1 MKTLKFRAVL
11 VPLILSGEKTS
22 TWRLFDD
29 KDLAAGDE
37 LEFKNK
43 ETGEVVAYATA
54 TKVIIRP
61 MGKLK
66 EEEIEGH
73 EKYTSSEEMY
83 KTFSGYY
90 KAPIGPEK
98 PVTIAWFELKK

>member
-1 MKTLKFRAVL
+1 MKTLKFTQDL

-29 KDLAAGDE
+29 KDLQTGDE
-37 LEFKNK
+37 LEFLNK
-43 ETGEVVAYATA
+43 ETGEHVAYATA
-54 TKVIIRP
+54 VKVIERP

-73 EKYTSSEEMY
+73 EKYASSDEMY
-83 KTFSGYY
+83 ATFSRYY
-90 KAPIGPEK
+90 DQPIGPDTAVK
-98 PVTIAWFELKK
+98 IIWFKLKK

>member
-1 MKTLKFRAVL
+1 MKRLKFMSYL

-29 KDLAAGDE
+29 KDLQINDK
-37 LEFKNK
+37 LEFVNA
-43 ETGEVVAYATA
+43 ETGEVFAQAKA
-54 TKVIIRP
+54 TKVIERP

-73 EKYTSSEEMY
+73 EKYSNPAEMY
-83 KTFSGYY
+83 EWFSDAYKT
-90 KAPIGPEK
+90 KVGPKTVVKIIWFKLEK
-98 PVTIAWFELKK
+98 

>member
-1 MKTLKFRAVL
+1 MKTLKFTQSL

-29 KDLAAGDE
+29 KDLQTGDE
-37 LEFKNK
+37 LEFLNK
-43 ETGEVVAYATA
+43 ETGEHVAYATA
-54 TKVIIRP
+54 TKVIERP

-73 EKYTSSEEMY
+73 EKYATSEEMY
-83 KTFSGYY
+83 ATFSKYY
-90 KAPIGPEK
+90 NEPIGPD
-98 PVTIAWFELKK
+98 TIVKIIWFELKK